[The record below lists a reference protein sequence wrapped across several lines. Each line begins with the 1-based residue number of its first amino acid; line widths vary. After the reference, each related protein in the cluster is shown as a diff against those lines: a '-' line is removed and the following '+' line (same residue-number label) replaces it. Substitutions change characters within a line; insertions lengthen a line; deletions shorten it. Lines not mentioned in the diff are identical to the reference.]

1 MTTRQAPQLSIDRD
15 VSMYTI
21 AGRRVPSVT
30 EILAIAGVVDFSGV
44 PEEWLAKAA
53 ERGRLAHRITAEI
66 DQAQGEPPFVPEE
79 LKGYVDA
86 WWKFRVETGFTASL
100 IEHALVNQEHRYAGT
115 LDRYGMVGAT
125 PWLIDLKTSAAI
137 PRWVGLQLAGYELA
151 LRPALSVTE
160 AARVKRAAVRLRPD
174 GTYSLFHFADR
185 SDFADFLAASRIA
198 HFQLQHGGYRI
209 P

>member
-1 MTTRQAPQLSIDRD
+1 
-15 VSMYTI
+15 MYTI

-30 EILAIAGVVDFSGV
+30 EILSLAGVVDFSGV
-44 PEEWLAKAA
+44 PEEMLAKAA

-79 LKGYVDA
+79 LRGYVDA
-86 WWKFRVETGFTASL
+86 WMRFRVDTGFTASL
-100 IEHALVNQEHRYAGT
+100 IEHALVNHEHRYAGT
-115 LDRYGMVGAT
+115 LDRYGMVGSV

-151 LRPALSVTE
+151 LRPTLAAAE

-174 GTYSLFHFADR
+174 GTYSLFHFGERRDH
-185 SDFADFLAASRIA
+185 ADFLACARLA
-198 HFQLQHGGYRI
+198 HWKLEHMEYQL
-209 P
+209 